1 MGVVKKVVQ
10 AVGHVVGIGP
20 SGGGGGQ
27 TGTASGADQA
37 TYDQA
42 VQAQTAAQQEANRI
56 AAEQAQ
62 HQQELN
68 NMNKNYA
75 ADLTNENRA
84 MVETAGSANE
94 AATPDNP
101 DQRRRKPPTG
111 LASTLGIN
119 V

>member
-20 SGGGGGQ
+20 SGGGSGA
-27 TGTASGADQA
+27 TGTPSGADQA
-37 TYDQA
+37 TVDQA
-42 VQAQTAAQQEANRI
+42 AQAQAAAQEEANRI

-94 AATPDNP
+94 AATLDNP
-101 DQRRRKPPTG
+101 DRKRRKPTAG